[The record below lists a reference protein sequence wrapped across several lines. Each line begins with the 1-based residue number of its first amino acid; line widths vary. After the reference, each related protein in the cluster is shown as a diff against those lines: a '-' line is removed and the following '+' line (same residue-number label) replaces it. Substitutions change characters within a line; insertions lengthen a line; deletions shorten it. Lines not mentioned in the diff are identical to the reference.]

1 MTKLF
6 DKAKSQ
12 FKKVG
17 IVLEEGAFTST
28 LETVCDVID
37 DVKKEGSG
45 LFDDMASAASE
56 FKEDVE
62 REMRNQDEQAQ
73 EPEQDKREQEVVAL
87 IERLNQ
93 FYNVPIM
100 EAANNPDI
108 EHVAPT
114 VEDIYI
120 QLNGF
125 ARTLFGATGIPEY
138 RNHFNQWWIE
148 SHAAEYT
155 QEMSQFP
162 EFYILADRTDVHI
175 VMAEFLLDNPV
186 AFARV
191 AVLLKENK

>member
-37 DVKKEGSG
+37 DVK
-45 LFDDMASAASE
+45 
-56 FKEDVE
+56 
-62 REMRNQDEQAQ
+62 
-73 EPEQDKREQEVVAL
+73 
-87 IERLNQ
+87 
-93 FYNVPIM
+93 NVPIM